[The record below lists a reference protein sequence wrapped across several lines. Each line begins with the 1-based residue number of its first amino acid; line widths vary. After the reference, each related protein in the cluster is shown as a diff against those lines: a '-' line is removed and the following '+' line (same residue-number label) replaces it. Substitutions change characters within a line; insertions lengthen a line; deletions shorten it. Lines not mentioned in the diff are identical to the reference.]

1 MNIILMGAQG
11 SGKGTQAEFLTTT
24 LGVRHLASGDIFR
37 SAAHSQT
44 PLGVE
49 AKRYM
54 DRGDLVPDEI
64 TIGLILDILGR
75 PEYEPGVVLDGFP
88 RTRDQ
93 AKALDAVLPQLRRQI
108 DRVVYLN
115 VPRALL
121 ETRLAGRYVC
131 TAEAQHVYNIISNPP
146 RVAGICDIDGT
157 SLVQRDDDK
166 PEAIAKRLRIFFEQ
180 TIHVVHYYRAQGKLA
195 EIDGSLSIPEVQ
207 DEIVA
212 QLRLSAPT
220 P

>member
-24 LGVRHLASGDIFR
+24 FGLRHLASGDIFR
-37 SAAHSQT
+37 GAAYSQT
-44 PLGVE
+44 PLGME

-64 TIGLILDILGR
+64 TIGLILDILGK
-75 PEYEPGVVLDGFP
+75 PEFAPGVVLDGFP
-88 RTRDQ
+88 RTREQ
-93 AKALDAVLPQLRRQI
+93 AQALDAKLPEMRRKI

-115 VPRALL
+115 VPRAML
-121 ETRLAGRYVC
+121 EARLAGRYVC
-131 TAEAQHVYNIISNPP
+131 TAEGQHVYNIVSNPP
-146 RVAGICDIDGT
+146 RVAGICDVDG
-157 SLVQRDDDK
+157 SDLAQRDDDK

-195 EIDGSLSIPEVQ
+195 EIDGSLSIPDVQ
-207 DEIVA
+207 REIVE
-212 QLRLSAPT
+212 QLRLGAPT
-220 P
+220 L